1 MFKFITK
8 PTFVVQM
15 ELKTDANIPNYALE
29 GLTRSTG
36 SLRTE
41 PDRNLGPSVIYG

>member
-15 ELKTDANIPNYALE
+15 ELKPDANIPNYALE

-41 PDRNLGPSVIYG
+41 LDWRLGSSVIYG